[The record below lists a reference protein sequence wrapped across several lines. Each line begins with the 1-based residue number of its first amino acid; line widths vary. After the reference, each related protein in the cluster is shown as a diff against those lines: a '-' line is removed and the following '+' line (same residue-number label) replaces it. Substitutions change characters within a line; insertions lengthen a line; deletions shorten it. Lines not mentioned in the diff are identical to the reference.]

1 LVSVFDQR
9 FICVDSARARE
20 RGTFVDGVEEE
31 REELVG
37 VLLAAGGAGQLLDDR
52 REVRLGRE
60 GHQLRVGLLLQLERL
75 RESHPTHEEF
85 NHRPT
90 TR

>member
-1 LVSVFDQR
+1 M
-9 FICVDSARARE
+9 
-20 RGTFVDGVEEE
+20 DGVEEE

-75 RESHPTHEEF
+75 REPHPTHVKSA
-85 NHRPT
+85 T